1 MQFFFCKF
9 PHRLTGRFGCAMK
22 FRGGG
27 GNRNISTN
35 PGSSTSTWFISF
47 NSTIA
52 PTLISKI
59 VTVNICFAGIEK
71 MTEKSPAS
79 AAHNEQQTLNPM
91 SAGDSAVGGDAVQS
105 VQPEVH
111 GSLSVSPAP
120 SEQRADSQPD
130 GQPQNPEETGA
141 ANYSHT
147 EGDTSGSV
155 SESPSKLSTSHPST
169 EDRPPLNKAS
179 SLVSIASNFLRLLY
193 TLRA

>member
-1 MQFFFCKF
+1 
-9 PHRLTGRFGCAMK
+9 
-22 FRGGG
+22 
-27 GNRNISTN
+27 
-35 PGSSTSTWFISF
+35 
-47 NSTIA
+47 
-52 PTLISKI
+52 
-59 VTVNICFAGIEK
+59 

-111 GSLSVSPAP
+111 GSFSVSPVP

-141 ANYSHT
+141 ANYPHT

-155 SESPSKLSTSHPST
+155 SESPSKPSTSHPST

-193 TLRA
+193 TLRACCEVRTPSKSRVVLKINVQNSLSNFGF